1 MKPTYNRN
9 YHGPAKFVD
18 PKGCHWREYWPTGMP
33 KPETPNPWLIVA
45 PNLNEKFRTVHDWD
59 DDPPRGPR
67 DVRRYFAGGVEVKS
81 NWRIT
86 SEIVKSIRD
95 TPEDWQSDG
104 IDSIRRKSDRMVV
117 MDVGLIF
124 YPRVDLG
131 NISAMRLAWAV
142 EEWRKR
148 KFLAEEW
155 TA

>member
-1 MKPTYNRN
+1 M
-9 YHGPAKFVD
+9 
-18 PKGCHWREYWPTGMP
+18 
-33 KPETPNPWLIVA
+33 
-45 PNLNEKFRTVHDWD
+45 
-59 DDPPRGPR
+59 
-67 DVRRYFAGGVEVKS
+67 KS

>member
-1 MKPTYNRN
+1 M
-9 YHGPAKFVD
+9 
-18 PKGCHWREYWPTGMP
+18 
-33 KPETPNPWLIVA
+33 
-45 PNLNEKFRTVHDWD
+45 
-59 DDPPRGPR
+59 
-67 DVRRYFAGGVEVKS
+67 KS
-81 NWRIT
+81 NWKIT